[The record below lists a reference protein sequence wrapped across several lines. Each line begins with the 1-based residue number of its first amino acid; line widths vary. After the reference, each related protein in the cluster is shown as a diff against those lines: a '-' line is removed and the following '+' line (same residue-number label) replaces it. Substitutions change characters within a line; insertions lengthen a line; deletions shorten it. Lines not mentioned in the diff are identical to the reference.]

1 MPPTTALAFSSSA
14 WLCATEP
21 RRLLSRRDHGRVWP
35 LGYWDNCLARG
46 PRHPARRAFT
56 MAAVGFGALA
66 ANTAS
71 FALLWAYR
79 SGDANMRST
88 WISQLRPD
96 LHGRANAMPRRAP
109 ASAKSSLV
117 RAPPKSI
124 PPRNAG
130 ALGGWLRQR
139 SGVQTQFWSV
149 RFIGDSLVT
158 SSLQNV
164 ADYIPAMCSSGGS
177 SALVVQSI
185 DRNGYAPVS
194 NFEDQASGPIA
205 YVQIPAPPS
214 PSLANSRK
222 PQAAT
227 KFEGI
232 AHRFLIS
239 AYSSFAP
246 ARFTTSAHFADSCL
260 MRAANSSGV
269 PPAGSSP
276 ICS

>member
-1 MPPTTALAFSSSA
+1 MASGLAVA
-14 WLCATEP
+14 QRLAIQCPGCA
-21 RRLLSRRDHGRVWP
+21 
-35 LGYWDNCLARG
+35 
-46 PRHPARRAFT
+46 RHQRRAPT
-56 MAAVGFGALA
+56 RGRMPGAAPDRRAWKQVSATARDLRALPDRNA
-66 ANTAS
+66 V
-71 FALLWAYR
+71 
-79 SGDANMRST
+79 
-88 WISQLRPD
+88 SQLRPD
-96 LHGRANAMPRRAP
+96 LHGRADAMPRRAP

-194 NFEDQASGPIA
+194 NFEGQASGPTA